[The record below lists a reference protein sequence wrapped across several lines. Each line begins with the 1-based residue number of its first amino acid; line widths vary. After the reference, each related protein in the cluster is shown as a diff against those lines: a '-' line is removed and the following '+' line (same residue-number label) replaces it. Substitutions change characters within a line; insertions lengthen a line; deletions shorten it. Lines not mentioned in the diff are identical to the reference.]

1 MNIVTKE
8 DLLTSRKDIPPMV
21 FKTRRSG
28 DDKKVDASKLPRLA
42 IEEKLIERQTEI
54 DINCWLDKEL

>member
-1 MNIVTKE
+1 MIVTKE
-8 DLLTSRKDIPPMV
+8 DLLASRKDIPPMTY
-21 FKTRRSG
+21 KTKRAG
-28 DDKKVDASKLPRLA
+28 DDKKVDAWNLVRLD

>member
-1 MNIVTKE
+1 MEVMTKE
-8 DLLTSRKDIPPMV
+8 DLLASRKDIPPMA

-28 DDKKVDASKLPRLA
+28 DNEKVDASKLIRLD

>member
-1 MNIVTKE
+1 MIVTKE
-8 DLLTSRKDIPPMV
+8 GLLASRKDIPAMV

-28 DDKKVDASKLPRLA
+28 DDKKVDASKLIRLD